1 MNSNLEKYLK
11 GEPINEELAALKEG
25 RLPETEPFRLPG
37 HDQVGNQSTGAQNA
51 PISRADRVNLKE
63 MLMHPGWPVLHRLLE
78 KATLR
83 QQESATLLSQN
94 NPLANA
100 QPIAEAWAYVAI
112 YKRAHEDLDLL
123 VEMEIKAL
131 DEEHPE
137 K

>member
-25 RLPETEPFRLPG
+25 RLPETEPF
-37 HDQVGNQSTGAQNA
+37 
-51 PISRADRVNLKE
+51 RVNLKE